1 MGNQD
6 MHLELGIHRLDLSRP
21 RVMGVLNRTPDSFS
35 DGGVYTGLDA
45 ALRHA
50 RDMARE
56 GADIIDVGGE
66 STRPGAAPVSLHEEL
81 DRVIPVIERLAKELD
96 TPLSVD
102 TSKPEVMR
110 EAAKAGA
117 VMINDVQALRQPGA
131 LETAAATRAAVCLMH
146 MRGEPRSMQQDPQYE
161 DVVRE
166 VGEFL
171 NERVQAAVSV
181 GIPRGRIV
189 VDPGFGF
196 GKTLEHN
203 LDLMLHLS
211 DLVRLDCPL
220 LVGLSRKSMIGALM
234 GGVPAEE
241 RLQGSVA
248 AAVIAVQ
255 RGAHIVRVHDVAATV
270 QALKIATA
278 VGG

>member
-1 MGNQD
+1 MIFRARQF
-6 MHLELGIHRLDLSRP
+6 EFVFPRP
-21 RVMGVLNRTPDSFS
+21 ALVMGVVNVTPDSFS
-35 DGGVYTGLDA
+35 DGGKYFDTAVAIAHAEELA
-45 ALRHA
+45 AQ
-50 RDMARE
+50 

-102 TSKPEVMR
+102 TGKPEVMR
-110 EAAKAGA
+110 EAVKAGA
-117 VMINDVQALRQPGA
+117 VMINDVHALRQPGA

-146 MRGEPRSMQQDPQYE
+146 MQGEPRSMQRDPQYE
-161 DVVRE
+161 DVVHE
-166 VGEFL
+166 VSEFL
-171 NERVQAAVSV
+171 NERVQAAVSA
-181 GIPRGRIV
+181 GIPRGKIV

-211 DLVRLDCPL
+211 DLVRLGCPL

-270 QALKIATA
+270 QALKVAAA